1 MDENKRLALRLK
13 KHDERALDH
22 IMLKYTPLVSSVIH
36 NISDGNLSKEDIEEA
51 TADTFVSLWKNADSF
66 DPDKLTGYLCAI
78 AKSKAL
84 DCLKKRRIT
93 LVDIDDIDIEDD
105 HSIDEREESKELIRE
120 LKKAVDKLGE
130 PEREILIR
138 YYFYYQKIE
147 DISAYMK
154 INPATVKVKLHR
166 TRKKLKAILTERG
179 FSL

>member
-1 MDENKRLALRLK
+1 MKDKEEFFKFYDIDEFSDLWDK
-13 KHDERALDH
+13 DER
-22 IMLKYTPLVSSVIH
+22 LVFIDTGTDELVARY
-36 NISDGNLSKEDIEEA
+36 EDIPDSYYE
-51 TADTFVSLWKNADSF
+51 TFLKMNLDR
-66 DPDKLTGYLCAI
+66 GYG
-78 AKSKAL
+78 AL
-84 DCLKKRRIT
+84 
-93 LVDIDDIDIEDD
+93 DIDDIDIEDD